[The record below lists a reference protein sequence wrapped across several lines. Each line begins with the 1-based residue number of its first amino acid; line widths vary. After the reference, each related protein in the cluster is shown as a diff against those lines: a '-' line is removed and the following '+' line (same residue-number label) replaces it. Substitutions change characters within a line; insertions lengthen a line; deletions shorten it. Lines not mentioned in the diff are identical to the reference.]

1 MNCKEI
7 VNKNNYLIL
16 LLFFNNLNAMNPI
29 NKLLVGVMPIFP
41 KKLVR
46 IFANRYIAG
55 DKLSEAIE
63 KVTSLNAKN
72 IISTMD
78 VLGESIKD
86 KNEAVQSKDESIEV
100 LNTINKTGV
109 NSNLSVKLTMLGL
122 NIDFDLC
129 LSLVTEI
136 LECAKSYNNFVR
148 IDMEDSP
155 VTEATIKIFEEVR
168 KKFNNVGLVLQA
180 YMRRSEKDI
189 LRLTEEKANFRLC
202 KGIYIEPESV
212 AYKGKQEVRDN
223 FLKLLR
229 LMFEKKAYVGI
240 ATHDD
245 YLIDGAKKIISEFG
259 LSKDEYEFQML
270 LGVQEKLRDKIV
282 AGGEKMRIYVP
293 FGERWYQYS
302 MRRFKENPN
311 VAFQVM
317 KALFSR

>member
-1 MNCKEI
+1 
-7 VNKNNYLIL
+7 
-16 LLFFNNLNAMNPI
+16 MNPL
-29 NKLLVGVMPIFP
+29 NKAIVGILPIFP

-55 DKLSEAIE
+55 DKLTEGIE
-63 KVTSLNAKN
+63 KVISLNSKN
-72 IISTMD
+72 IIATMD

-86 KNEAVQSKDESIEV
+86 RNEAVQSKDESIEV
-100 LNTINKTGV
+100 LNAINKTGV

-129 LSLVTEI
+129 LNLVTEI

-148 IDMEDSP
+148 IDMEDSS
-155 VTEATIKIFEEVR
+155 VTEVTIKIFEEVR
-168 KKFNNVGLVLQA
+168 KKFDNVGIVLQS

-189 LRLTEEKANFRLC
+189 LRLTEIKTNFRLC
-202 KGIYIEPESV
+202 KGIYVEPESV

-245 YLIDGAKKIISEFG
+245 FLIDGAKKIITEYG
-259 LSKDEYEFQML
+259 LTKDQYEFQML
-270 LGVQEKLRDKIV
+270 LGVKEKARDKIV
-282 AGGEKMRIYVP
+282 AGGDKMRIYVP

-302 MRRFKENPN
+302 IRRFKENPN
-311 VAFQVM
+311 VAFQVV

>member
-1 MNCKEI
+1 
-7 VNKNNYLIL
+7 
-16 LLFFNNLNAMNPI
+16 MNPI

-55 DKLSEAIE
+55 DRLSEGIE
-63 KVTSLNAKN
+63 KVISLNTKN
-72 IISTMD
+72 IIATMD

-86 KNEAVQSKDESIEV
+86 KNEAIKSKDESIEV
-100 LNTINKTGV
+100 LNEINKTGV
-109 NSNLSVKLTMLGL
+109 NSNLSIKLTMLGL
-122 NIDFDLC
+122 NIDFNLC

-148 IDMEDSP
+148 IDMEDSS

-168 KKFNNVGLVLQA
+168 KKFDNVGLVLQA

-189 LRLTEEKANFRLC
+189 IRLTEEKANFRLC

-223 FLKLLR
+223 FLKLLK
-229 LMFEKKAYVGI
+229 LMFERKAYVGI

-259 LSKDEYEFQML
+259 LKKDEYEFQML
-270 LGVQEKLRDKIV
+270 LGVKEKARDKIV
-282 AGGEKMRIYVP
+282 EGGDKMRIYVP

-302 MRRFKENPN
+302 IRRFKENPN
-311 VAFQVM
+311 VAFQVV

>member
-1 MNCKEI
+1 
-7 VNKNNYLIL
+7 
-16 LLFFNNLNAMNPI
+16 MNPF
-29 NKLLVGVMPIFP
+29 NKAIVGILPLFP

-46 IFANRYIAG
+46 VFANRYIAG
-55 DKLSEAIE
+55 DKLSEAVDAV
-63 KVTSLNAKN
+63 KNLNAKN
-72 IISTMD
+72 IVATMD

-86 KNEAVQSKDESIEV
+86 KNEAVVSKNESIEV
-100 LNTINKTGV
+100 FEEINKTGI

-136 LECAKSYNNFVR
+136 IECAKSYNNFVR
-148 IDMEDSP
+148 IDMEDSS
-155 VTEATIKIFEEVR
+155 VTEATVKIFEEVR
-168 KKFNNVGLVLQA
+168 KKYDNVGLVLQA

-189 LRLTEEKANFRLC
+189 LRLTEIKTNFRLC
-202 KGIYIEPESV
+202 KGIYVEPESV

-229 LMFEKKAYVGI
+229 LMLERKSYVGI

-245 YLIDGAKKIISEFG
+245 FLIDGAKKIISEFG
-259 LSKDEYEFQML
+259 LNKEEYEFQML
-270 LGVQEKLRDKIV
+270 LGVREKTRDKIV
-282 AGGEKMRIYVP
+282 SEGNKMRIYVP

-302 MRRFKENPN
+302 IRRFKENPN
-311 VAFQVM
+311 VAGQVV